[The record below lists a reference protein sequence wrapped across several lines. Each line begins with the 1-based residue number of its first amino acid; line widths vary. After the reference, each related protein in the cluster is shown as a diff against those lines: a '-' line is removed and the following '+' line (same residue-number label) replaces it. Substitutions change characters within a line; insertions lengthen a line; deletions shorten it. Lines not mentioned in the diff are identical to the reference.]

1 MKRTILALALLV
13 ALVLPGMAKA
23 EGTGMYLAP
32 KFLMTI
38 QETGTIERSGMGGV
52 DEYSQFT
59 LGGALAAGYDFWP
72 QYLVPLRVEL
82 EYALRGNSEK
92 SWGSNW
98 GSVDCTWNSSTL
110 FANLYYDF
118 RNDSAFVPYI
128 GAGIGMSFNYLGFDL
143 HRGGSAVSRDE
154 STTNF
159 AWNVAVLTTT
169 NSCWACASLSKAHY
183 PRFEKAAPSGA
194 AFFVFGQGR
203 GSVRGLS
210 PGIREP
216 QTGRDGLVKNRDG
229 RHCGLFLTKRRK
241 QPMNHNSVCAGRAR
255 VICRHVLRQ
264 GGQGLSV

>member
-143 HRGGSAVSRDE
+143 HRGGNDVSRSD

-159 AWNVAVLTTT
+159 AWNVGAGVGIELDYNLSLDLNYRYAGFGTARTGVSSHGVADGSLRTHQVL
-169 NSCWACASLSKAHY
+169 A
-183 PRFEKAAPSGA
+183 G
-194 AFFVFGQGR
+194 
-203 GSVRGLS
+203 VRY
-210 PGIREP
+210 
-216 QTGRDGLVKNRDG
+216 T
-229 RHCGLFLTKRRK
+229 F
-241 QPMNHNSVCAGRAR
+241 
-255 VICRHVLRQ
+255 
-264 GGQGLSV
+264 

>member
-1 MKRTILALALLV
+1 MKRTILALALLM

-118 RNDSAFVPYI
+118 RNSTAFTPYV
-128 GAGIGMSFNYLGFDL
+128 GAGLGMAFNYANYTFSSPGYHGNFDE
-143 HRGGSAVSRDE
+143 HS
-154 STTNF
+154 TNF
-159 AWNVAVLTTT
+159 AWNVGAGVAYDITDSLAVDLGYRYV
-169 NSCWACASLSKAHY
+169 NLGY
-183 PRFEKAAPSGA
+183 YEVDLPDGA
-194 AFFVFGQGR
+194 KLKNQPCNHEFML
-203 GSVRGLS
+203 GL
-210 PGIREP
+210 RY
-216 QTGRDGLVKNRDG
+216 T
-229 RHCGLFLTKRRK
+229 F
-241 QPMNHNSVCAGRAR
+241 
-255 VICRHVLRQ
+255 
-264 GGQGLSV
+264 